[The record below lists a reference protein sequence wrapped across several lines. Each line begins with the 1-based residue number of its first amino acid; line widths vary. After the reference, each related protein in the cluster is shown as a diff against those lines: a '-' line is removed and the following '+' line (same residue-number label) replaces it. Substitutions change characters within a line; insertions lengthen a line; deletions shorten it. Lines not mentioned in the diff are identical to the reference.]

1 MSHASDNGEG
11 KAVKSSQP
19 PSLKRS
25 SLPPTRPAAAPM
37 TLVPSVAS
45 VSSNGVHVATSGSS
59 QGVASQT
66 DAKTA
71 STTAGAPSDD
81 SDGKPSEVDAAVD
94 HSEHS
99 AVEACSFHS
108 HAAPASQGPSSVQ
121 QAYTFS
127 SSLPSP
133 RSPTAAAARA
143 APVTDQPAMQDIGS
157 STDVSASDV
166 AKWKENREYKMLERG
181 MHKIL
186 SAIDSTLSAD
196 WATQASLL
204 GQLLACLRQY
214 KGVIGAVE
222 LPDGL
227 HFAKAL
233 GRTLSPLSVV
243 GVQRKALEVVQC
255 YLEIANPVYP
265 MTKDLPFVLPGL
277 LELLPQASMQVKGD
291 ILKLL
296 DRGVVRRLPG
306 SALRACVQGLLT
318 ALLSCLEESE
328 TSSIY
333 RGAMGLLEYVQ
344 AALARDAPAPSLPSS
359 SQRGE
364 WAELRG
370 GQVLAAHM
378 WVLIRDASA
387 LRSPALNV
395 MKVFIAQSG
404 GLASGSAAGPAE
416 GAAED
421 AAVAASTASTP
432 TSALPDWVGGD
443 AATMASALL
452 NCLQDTQ
459 EKTHRLA
466 LDVLVTV
473 CPLTSVDC
481 DSANFTHTPLAAFF
495 DGNTNKHTSASVGVS
510 PPPCCGNGAIIPFEV
525 KSLLVAAAVQLLGT
539 RYGTPSVARRIFQW
553 LTVNPGVGGSVN
565 ERPGM
570 DDDDSSDADGGE
582 HHRDALNSR
591 ASSSCVAYV
600 QDITSCVVS
609 RGFDM
614 VVEHWWTRWVGK
626 VGDDTP
632 AEQAPPYVSAALSA
646 LEHSAAQA
654 IRTATA
660 PRLASASSVAA
671 ALGARE
677 ASSNFIA
684 LPDVPV
690 GISVPLVWVRA
701 LLVLF
706 RYRSRSTQG
715 GDGAL
720 LMSPVAGD
728 AATYEGA
735 EVPIETGCG
744 PFLMHVAPLL
754 LPSLSRLIAGV
765 SSFVGGSSGGVLA
778 GAAAEMWTA
787 ELHELLRVLPW
798 GLLVELDTCA
808 VQHVEELLRPVL
820 HPLCAS
826 GVEESDEAAAPAA
839 PSVSAHLQAVAA
851 TRAQKR
857 IAAQTNNLCTTAKA
871 LESVLVDAA
880 AEQPSPAQEY
890 VRASLRWSAKVA
902 QLLSEVLKALEAEMR
917 AAGGATGGATM
928 SNESLVCQSPMV
940 QLLLSTANGLLRL
953 LAQRMQLMEPMLDSV
968 LAAASATGTPS
979 VVTVDF
985 FSAFVSAVDACLLR
999 HIRSATANVTVAALH
1014 TPESDASGGGHGTA
1028 DGAAAT
1034 AALFCFPEHA
1044 SDLQELLARMHRI
1057 TLRFTSFLAQL
1068 HLRCQQQA
1076 AFGVLLDSSPE
1087 NSAGS
1092 RERDFAEQTT
1102 VWLES
1107 LCDGAAVAAAAGA
1120 HLFFSRAV
1128 RLLLDALLRARG
1140 CLLPAVVY
1148 STLELV
1154 CPTAG
1159 GIAEGVAFT
1168 NAYLLAPVVRSLW
1181 EGCAGGGDEASG
1193 AVDMCRTSLLALI
1206 AVSPACSRCLDT
1218 FLLETPADAAVPRL
1232 VGLQRELA
1240 ALRARQRRGQSRS
1253 GSTPLLETLTELQDP
1268 GVLFLGLL
1276 TTLECL
1282 LCVPSGILAHGGVI
1296 AEPTRQLARA
1306 YVSHAIVR
1314 DPLSILLPLHFSFL
1328 CPLVTES
1335 ACNSSTSGESKR
1347 RGRMVDAATAASSPP
1362 HSTGSPTLSTVP
1374 LTVLLPSV
1382 TAAPTAEMTGPV
1394 PLARTKWFKDVS
1406 GAITVGHGGVA
1417 PRGYRCVEAAELV
1430 RYLLALL
1437 QLPTAVEWVRQ
1448 SMNTPTP
1455 NSLRVLLRAL
1465 EDQSFVPSNEVEAT
1479 SPSLL
1484 PSSSATAL
1492 ECGGATDTLFSAT
1505 ALLLLSLARH
1515 ALLSVHA
1522 AHMRRQDS
1530 LRRRP
1535 YLHSPGASRSSRS
1548 WLPREESAATLQWR
1562 CSTLLDAVT
1571 CLNRLL
1577 EVSQTG
1583 PRMQPH
1589 RTAVNTW
1596 QFTAA
1601 QLLPLLRLA
1610 VQADLHAVQAVLLDH
1625 IRGVVFYL
1633 DDVGGVP
1640 ARHKPLSHQADAVD
1654 DTVASRHWLPHAFRQ
1669 SGLAAH
1675 KASLCSTD
1683 PAAQKGHSTQ
1693 AAAEAAAPASS
1704 ASADAAPAF
1713 SLLPS
1718 SSGTAV
1724 LDDLQ
1729 RAPPAILSN
1738 KSLYAIMGEVVERVL
1753 SHCGAAESPA
1763 SEVDATH
1770 ADADAAAASRSRREE
1785 EDTLALWLHFYSDI
1799 MPYLYR
1805 DLVPSAEMA
1814 VDVLLCALELS
1825 PGARA
1830 GDDAALPAHSFS
1842 SSASAQAICYA
1853 TLIDVAQFLCNLAR
1867 VADDEN
1873 YVLAMRKK
1881 ESMSWIA
1888 STFTQEDP
1896 VAQAKRA
1903 TLWDRSPVL
1912 SPIRGALPR
1921 LVTAATRCMRA
1932 CDAAASEA
1940 GKINQSAVYA
1950 MWAADTDTDEALG
1963 WGAAT
1968 AATAELLP
1976 STGSETHLREQARRL
1991 LCLLNH
1997 AAGPEFLTAFLHD
2010 WCAQYALSS
2019 TWWLFE
2025 DKQQRERRVS
2035 LEAARHIETECAS
2048 DVVAPRKGGGDTGVI
2063 ASGEDEWVAAWRM
2076 KREAQQAACLLLA
2089 DIGVSVSEVTAA
2101 LTPLLR
2107 TAIKEEPHAE
2117 PLQPEQAPA
2126 FTGKGVSGAA
2136 ASALAPLAPRP
2147 SSAAEMLF
2155 FLDQVVEGHCAERQG
2170 GLSDKDAEAVLA
2182 VVADA
2187 VSQFSPDTLAFC
2199 CLFHLL
2205 YCVVAYAKDEG
2216 AEGLGGAEVRKAR
2229 RLGVGVGRRRQ
2240 PKAFGTTTAA
2250 PATVS
2255 GVYRNGHFSFA
2266 LCRLLEGFR
2275 VQPVS
2280 AQCTGSLLSLQL
2292 LCQTLRSVLPSSLA
2306 MVDNAGRVVDA
2317 ATHVLQRA
2325 LLPVLRHGIA
2335 SASEAEIVLCAP
2347 LVCASLRVLRALVAG
2362 FAPDLTFER
2371 RAQRDTVSLLFS
2383 EHFFRYSR
2391 SSLHEWALLLRQ
2403 WGSLDQG
2410 IHSLICERMVPSP
2423 GRLSAMMMS
2432 RETEALLWERSLRT
2446 LGFYTY
2452 AMHISEPPP
2461 AMVGAAATT
2470 GGSVG
2475 ASAATPS
2482 VPLARHA
2489 EFVRLLREQLTYA
2502 FQHFSSSAIPTVAQL
2517 QQKEVFLQPVR
2528 AALFVFRVVLLCNVR
2543 ESLVASL
2550 WPIVLP
2556 ELFRVL
2562 SIQLT
2567 EKGPNTGKG
2576 AGSLSQPSSAD
2587 VGVLREI
2594 AATQMEALKVLDM
2607 DYTLYPAHAFAF
2619 RWLFTDDTALESLA
2633 AMQAR
2638 GTAGLQGG
2646 LPCSNV
2652 ATRQPA
2658 VSHLEVLRLLQTSP
2672 QTVAEHLDAA
2682 TVVNAVHEPRV
2693 SAAAS
2698 HRDFCL
2704 AAPLSSIPR
2713 TWPTLP
2719 RPSAADTGLRRPLYN
2734 IPSIHYQ
2741 RLDGVYRAAQ
2751 AFTLLLQRL
2760 NMHTPHTSEAAR
2772 SGQQNAATLASL
2784 CVAVSAAVG
2793 THNEVDM
2800 AYIYDLL
2807 EADMTS
2813 TDPDTML

>member
-1 MSHASDNGEG
+1 
-11 KAVKSSQP
+11 
-19 PSLKRS
+19 
-25 SLPPTRPAAAPM
+25 M
-37 TLVPSVAS
+37 TSIASVAP
-45 VSSNGVHVATSGSS
+45 VSSNGVHVATSGTAR
-59 QGVASQT
+59 GAASHT

-71 STTAGAPSDD
+71 STTADAPSEDAD
-81 SDGKPSEVDAAVD
+81 VQPSEVDAAVD
-94 HSEHS
+94 HREHG
-99 AVEACSFHS
+99 AVEACSSHS
-108 HAAPASQGPSSVQ
+108 HATPASQGPSSVQ
-121 QAYTFS
+121 EAHTFS

-133 RSPTAAAARA
+133 LNTTAAAVRV
-143 APVTDQPAMQDIGS
+143 APVTDQPAMQDVDS
-157 STDVSASDV
+157 STDVPVSDV
-166 AKWKENREYKMLERG
+166 AKWRENREYKMLERG
-181 MHKIL
+181 MHKLL
-186 SAIDSTLSAD
+186 SAIDTTLSAD

-204 GQLLACLRQY
+204 SQLLACLRQY
-214 KGVIGAVE
+214 KDVIGAVE

-227 HFAKAL
+227 HFAKVL

-243 GVQRKALEVVQC
+243 GVQRKALEVLQC
-255 YLEIANPVYP
+255 YLEFANPVYP
-265 MTKDLPFVLPGL
+265 MAKDLPFVLPGL

-296 DRGVVRRLPG
+296 DCGVVRRLPG

-333 RGAMGLLEYVQ
+333 RGAMALLEYVQ
-344 AALARDAPAPSLPSS
+344 AALARDAPAPSLLSS
-359 SQRGE
+359 SQRDE

-378 WVLIRDASA
+378 WVLIRDAPA
-387 LRSPALNV
+387 LRSPALNL

-404 GLASGSAAGPAE
+404 SLASGSASGPAE
-416 GAAED
+416 GAAEN
-421 AAVAASTASTP
+421 AAAASATSTP

-452 NCLQDTQ
+452 NCLEDTQ
-459 EKTHRLA
+459 EKTHRLV
-466 LDVLVTV
+466 LDVLLMV

-481 DSANFTHTPLAAFF
+481 DSASFAHTPLTAFSG
-495 DGNTNKHTSASVGVS
+495 GNTNKHTSGPVSVS
-510 PPPCCGNGAIIPFEV
+510 PPPRCYSGAIISFEV

-553 LTVNPGVGGSVN
+553 LTVSPGVSGGAN
-565 ERPGM
+565 ERPGT
-570 DDDDSSDADGGE
+570 DDDSSFDADGGD
-582 HHRDALNSR
+582 HRRDALNSR

-614 VVEHWWTRWVGK
+614 VVEHWWTRWVGT
-626 VGDDTP
+626 VDDDAPTP
-632 AEQAPPYVSAALSA
+632 QAPPHVSAALSA

-677 ASSNFIA
+677 ANSNSIV

-706 RYRSRSTQG
+706 RYRSCTTQEG
-715 GDGAL
+715 GGAL
-720 LMSPVAGD
+720 LRSPVAGD

-735 EVPIETGCG
+735 EVLIETGCE
-744 PFLMHVAPLL
+744 PFLVYAAPLL

-765 SSFVGGSSGGVLA
+765 SSVVGDVSGGVLG
-778 GAAAEMWTA
+778 GAAAEILTA

-798 GLLVELDTCA
+798 GLFVELDTCA
-808 VQHVEELLRPVL
+808 VQNIEELLRSVL

-826 GVEESDEAAAPAA
+826 GVEEGDEATVPAG
-839 PSVSAHLQAVAA
+839 PSVSAHLQAVTA

-857 IAAQTNNLCTTAKA
+857 IAAQVNNVCTTAKA
-871 LESVLVDAA
+871 LESVLVVAT

-890 VRASLRWSAKVA
+890 VRASLRWSEMVA
-902 QLLSEVLKALEAEMR
+902 QLLSEVLKVLEAEMC
-917 AAGGATGGATM
+917 AAGGARGGATT
-928 SNESLVCQSPMV
+928 SNESVVCQGPLV

-953 LAQRMQLMEPMLDSV
+953 LAQRMQQLMEPMLDCV
-968 LAAASATGTPS
+968 LSAASATGTPS
-979 VVTVDF
+979 MVTVDF
-985 FSAFVSAVDACLLR
+985 FSTFVSALDMCVLR
-999 HIRSATANVTVAALH
+999 HIRGATAAVTAAAFH
-1014 TPESDASGGGHGTA
+1014 TPRSDASGGGHGRA

-1044 SDLQELLARMHRI
+1044 SELQGLLTRMHRT

-1076 AFGVLLDSSPE
+1076 LFGVLLDSAPE

-1092 RERDFAEQTT
+1092 RERDFAKQTT
-1102 VWLES
+1102 VWLEL
-1107 LCDGAAVAAAAGA
+1107 LCDGATVAAAAGA

-1140 CLLPAVVY
+1140 CLLPGVVY
-1148 STLELV
+1148 STLEPA

-1159 GIAEGVAFT
+1159 GIAEGVVFT
-1168 NAYLLAPVVRSLW
+1168 NAYLLAPVIRSLW

-1218 FLLETPADAAVPRL
+1218 FLVETPTDVSVPRL
-1232 VGLQRELA
+1232 LGLQRELA
-1240 ALRARQRRGQSRS
+1240 ALRAQQRRGRSRS
-1253 GSTPLLETLTELQDP
+1253 GSTPLLETLAELQDP

-1282 LCVPSGILAHGGVI
+1282 LHVPNGILAHSGVI
-1296 AEPTRQLARA
+1296 AESTRQLART

-1314 DPLSILLPLHFSFL
+1314 DPASILLPLHFSFL

-1335 ACNSSTSGESKR
+1335 ACKSSTSGESKR
-1347 RGRMVDAATAASSPP
+1347 RVRAVDAVTAASSPP

-1382 TAAPTAEMTGPV
+1382 TAAPTAEVTGPV
-1394 PLARTKWFKDVS
+1394 PLARSKWFKDVS
-1406 GAITVGHGGVA
+1406 VATTVGHGGGA

-1430 RYLLALL
+1430 RYLFALL
-1437 QLPTAVEWVRQ
+1437 QLPTADEWVRQ
-1448 SMNTPTP
+1448 SMDTPTP
-1455 NSLRVLLRAL
+1455 NSLRVLLRAM
-1465 EDQSFVPSNEVEAT
+1465 EEQSFVPSNEVEVT

-1484 PSSSATAL
+1484 PSSSATAPAC
-1492 ECGGATDTLFSAT
+1492 EGVTDNLFSAT

-1522 AHMRRQDS
+1522 EHMRQQDS
-1530 LRRRP
+1530 LRSGP
-1535 YLHSPGASRSSRS
+1535 YLHSPGASRSSTS
-1548 WLPREESAATLQWR
+1548 WFSREESAATLQR
-1562 CSTLLDAVT
+1562 HYSTLLDAVA

-1583 PRMQPH
+1583 PRMQPQ

-1610 VQADLHAVQAVLLDH
+1610 VQADLHAVQPVLLDH
-1625 IRGVVFYL
+1625 LRGVVLYL
-1633 DDVGGVP
+1633 DDVGGAS
-1640 ARHKPLSHQADAVD
+1640 ARQKSLSHPVDAADGAV
-1654 DTVASRHWLPHAFRQ
+1654 VSRHWLPHALRH
-1669 SGLAAH
+1669 SRRAAG
-1675 KASLCSTD
+1675 KASPCSAD
-1683 PAAQKGHSTQ
+1683 PGAQKSHGTL
-1693 AAAEAAAPASS
+1693 ATAEAAAPASS
-1704 ASADAAPAF
+1704 AAVDAVSAF

-1753 SHCGAAESPA
+1753 SRCDAAASPA
-1763 SEVDATH
+1763 SEGDAAH
-1770 ADADAAAASRSRREE
+1770 AAAAVLRSRREE
-1785 EDTLALWLHFYSDI
+1785 EDTLALWLRFYSDI

-1814 VDVLLCALELS
+1814 VDVLLCALES
-1825 PGARA
+1825 SSVPRA
-1830 GDDAALPAHSFS
+1830 GDGATLPVHSFS
-1842 SSASAQAICYA
+1842 SGASAQSICYA
-1853 TLIDVAQFLCNLAR
+1853 TLVEVAQFLYNLAR

-1921 LVTAATRCMRA
+1921 LVAVATRCVRA

-1940 GKINQSAVYA
+1940 GKIKQGAVYA
-1950 MWAADTDTDEALG
+1950 MWAADTDTDKTLD

-1976 STGSETHLREQARRL
+1976 STGPETHLREQASRL

-1997 AAGPEFLTAFLHD
+1997 AAGPGFLTAFLHD
-2010 WCAQYALSS
+2010 WCDQYALSS

-2025 DKQQRERRVS
+2025 DKQQRERRMS
-2035 LEAARHIETECAS
+2035 LEAVRHIETGRAS
-2048 DVVAPRKGGGDTGVI
+2048 DVVAPRKSGGGTGVI
-2063 ASGEDEWVAAWRM
+2063 GSDEDERVAAWRM
-2076 KREAQQAACLLLA
+2076 KREAQTAACLLLVDVEA
-2089 DIGVSVSEVTAA
+2089 SISEVAA
-2101 LTPLLR
+2101 VLTPLLR

-2117 PLQPEQAPA
+2117 SVQPEQAPA

-2136 ASALAPLAPRP
+2136 ASALAPLTPRP

-2170 GLSDKDAEAVLA
+2170 GLSDKDAEAVLT
-2182 VVADA
+2182 VLADV
-2187 VSQFSPDTLAFC
+2187 VSQCSPDTLAFC

-2216 AEGLGGAEVRKAR
+2216 TEGQAGVEVRKTR
-2229 RLGVGVGRRRQ
+2229 HLGGGGGRRRH
-2240 PKAFGTTTAA
+2240 PRASGTTTAT

-2255 GVYRNGHFSFA
+2255 GVYRNGNFAFA

-2275 VQPVS
+2275 VRPAS
-2280 AQCTGSLLSLQL
+2280 ARCSSSLLSLQL
-2292 LCQTLRSVLPSSLA
+2292 LCQTLRSVLSSSLA

-2335 SASEAEIVLCAP
+2335 STSEAEIVLCAP
-2347 LVCASLRVLRALVAG
+2347 LVCASLRVLRALIAG

-2371 RAQRDTVSLLFS
+2371 RAQRDTVSLLLS

-2461 AMVGAAATT
+2461 VTVGAVGTP
-2470 GGSVG
+2470 GGRAD
-2475 ASAATPS
+2475 ASAATSS
-2482 VPLARHA
+2482 VPLARHP
-2489 EFVRLLREQLTYA
+2489 EFVRLLREQLTHA

-2517 QQKEVFLQPVR
+2517 RQKEVFLQPVR
-2528 AALFVFRVVLLCNVR
+2528 AALFVFRVVLLCNLR

-2567 EKGPNTGKG
+2567 EKGPNTGKD
-2576 AGSLSQPSSAD
+2576 AGSLSQPSPAD

-2594 AATQMEALKVLDM
+2594 AATQMEALKVLDI
-2607 DYTLYPAHAFAF
+2607 DYTLYPAHALAF
-2619 RWLFTDDTALESLA
+2619 RWLFTDDAALESLA
-2633 AMQAR
+2633 AIQAR
-2638 GTAGLQGG
+2638 ETAWLPGG
-2646 LPCSNV
+2646 LPSTDAV
-2652 ATRQPA
+2652 TRQPA
-2658 VSHLEVLRLLQTSP
+2658 VSHLEMLRLLQTSP
-2672 QTVAEHLDAA
+2672 QTVAEHLDAT

-2693 SAAAS
+2693 AAAAS
-2698 HRDFCL
+2698 HCDFCL
-2704 AAPLSSIPR
+2704 AAPLSSILR
-2713 TWPTLP
+2713 TWPTAP

-2734 IPSIHYQ
+2734 IPSIRYQ

-2751 AFTLLLQRL
+2751 AFTLLLQRM
-2760 NMHTPHTSEAAR
+2760 NMHPPHTSEVTQSR
-2772 SGQQNAATLASL
+2772 QQNAATFASL

-2793 THNEVDM
+2793 THNNVDM
-2800 AYIYDLL
+2800 AYMYDLL

>member
-1 MSHASDNGEG
+1 MMFA
-11 KAVKSSQP
+11 
-19 PSLKRS
+19 
-25 SLPPTRPAAAPM
+25 
-37 TLVPSVAS
+37 SVAS
-45 VSSNGVHVATSGSS
+45 VSSNGVHAAASGSA
-59 QGVASQT
+59 QGVASPT
-66 DAKTA
+66 DATTA
-71 STTAGAPSDD
+71 STTAGAPSEDA
-81 SDGKPSEVDAAVD
+81 DGQPSEVDAAVD
-94 HSEHS
+94 HPEHG
-99 AVEACSFHS
+99 AVEACSFYSHS
-108 HAAPASQGPSSVQ
+108 TPASQGPSSVQ

-133 RSPTAAAARA
+133 RSTTAAVVRV
-143 APVTDQPAMQDIGS
+143 APVTDQPVLQDVGS
-157 STDVSASDV
+157 SRAMSASDV

-255 YLEIANPVYP
+255 YLELANPVYP
-265 MTKDLPFVLPGL
+265 MAKDLPFVLPGL
-277 LELLPQASMQVKGD
+277 LELLPQASVQVKED
-291 ILKLL
+291 VLKLL

-306 SALRACVQGLLT
+306 SVLRACVQGLVT

-344 AALARDAPAPSLPSS
+344 AALARDAPAPSFSS
-359 SQRGE
+359 PSQRGE

-395 MKVFIAQSG
+395 MKAFIAQSG
-404 GLASGSAAGPAE
+404 GLTSGSAAGLAE

-421 AAVAASTASTP
+421 AAAASATTSTS

-459 EKTHRLA
+459 EKTHRLV
-466 LDVLVTV
+466 LDVLLTV
-473 CPLTSVDC
+473 CPLTPVDC

-539 RYGTPSVARRIFQW
+539 RYGTSSVARRIFQW
-553 LTVNPGVGGSVN
+553 LTVDPGVGGGAN
-565 ERPGM
+565 ERPGT
-570 DDDDSSDADGGE
+570 DDDDASDTDGGE
-582 HHRDALNSR
+582 HRRNTLNSR

-600 QDITSCVVS
+600 QDITSCVMA

-626 VGDDTP
+626 VGDDAP
-632 AEQAPPYVSAALSA
+632 AEQAPPYMSAALSA

-660 PRLASASSVAA
+660 SRLASASSVVA

-677 ASSNFIA
+677 ASSNAIA
-684 LPDVPV
+684 LLDVPV

-735 EVPIETGCG
+735 EVPMETGCA
-744 PFLMHVAPLL
+744 PFLVHVAPLL

-765 SSFVGGSSGGVLA
+765 SSVVGDASGGESA
-778 GAAAEMWTA
+778 AAAAEMWIA
-787 ELHELLRVLPW
+787 ELRELLRVLPW
-798 GLLVELDTCA
+798 GLFVELDTCA
-808 VQHVEELLRPVL
+808 VQNVEELLRSVL

-826 GVEESDEAAAPAA
+826 GVEEGDEDAAPAA
-839 PSVSAHLQAVAA
+839 PFVSAHLQAVAA
-851 TRAQKR
+851 TRAQKP
-857 IAAQTNNLCTTAKA
+857 IAAQMNNLCMTAKA

-880 AEQPSPAQEY
+880 VEQPSPAQEY
-890 VRASLRWSAKVA
+890 VRASLRWLEKVA

-917 AAGGATGGATM
+917 TAGGATGGATT
-928 SNESLVCQSPMV
+928 SKESLVCQGQVV

-953 LAQRMQLMEPMLDSV
+953 LGQRMRLMELMLASV
-968 LAAASATGTPS
+968 LTAASATGTPS
-979 VVTVDF
+979 VVRVDF
-985 FSAFVSAVDACLLR
+985 FSAFVSALDACLLGR
-999 HIRSATANVTVAALH
+999 IRSATAAVTMAALH
-1014 TPESDASGGGHGTA
+1014 TSESDASGGGHDTA
-1028 DGAAAT
+1028 GGAPAT

-1044 SDLQELLARMHRI
+1044 SDLQGLLARMHRI
-1057 TLRFTSFLAQL
+1057 TLRLTSFLAQL

-1076 AFGVLLDSSPE
+1076 VFGVLLDSAPE

-1092 RERDFAEQTT
+1092 RERDFAKQTT
-1102 VWLES
+1102 LWLES
-1107 LCDGAAVAAAAGA
+1107 MCDGATVAAAAGA
-1120 HLFFSRAV
+1120 HVFFSRAV

-1148 STLELV
+1148 STLEPV

-1159 GIAEGVAFT
+1159 GVAEGVVFT
-1168 NAYLLAPVVRSLW
+1168 NTYLLAPVVRTLW
-1181 EGCAGGGDEASG
+1181 EGCAGGGDEAG
-1193 AVDMCRTSLLALI
+1193 DAVDMCRTSLLALI
-1206 AVSPACSRCLDT
+1206 ALSPACSRCLDT
-1218 FLLETPADAAVPRL
+1218 FLLETPADIAVLRL

-1253 GSTPLLETLTELQDP
+1253 GSTPLLETLAELQDP

-1282 LCVPSGILAHGGVI
+1282 LCVPSGILVHGGVI
-1296 AEPTRQLARA
+1296 AESTRQPARA
-1306 YVSHAIVR
+1306 YISHAIVR
-1314 DPLSILLPLHFSFL
+1314 DPSSILLPLHFSFL

-1335 ACNSSTSGESKR
+1335 ACSSSTSVESKR
-1347 RGRMVDAATAASSPP
+1347 RGRTVDAVAAALSPP
-1362 HSTGSPTLSTVP
+1362 HSTGSQTLSTVP

-1394 PLARTKWFKDVS
+1394 PLARTKWFKHVS
-1406 GAITVGHGGVA
+1406 GTTTVGHGGVA

-1430 RYLLALL
+1430 RYLFALL

-1448 SMNTPTP
+1448 SMDTPTP

-1465 EDQSFVPSNEVEAT
+1465 EEQSFAPSHEVEVT
-1479 SPSLL
+1479 SPSLS

-1492 ECGGATDTLFSAT
+1492 ACGGATDTLFSAT

-1515 ALLSVHA
+1515 ALLSGHA
-1522 AHMRRQDS
+1522 AHMRQPDS

-1535 YLHSPGASRSSRS
+1535 CLHSPSASRSSTS
-1548 WLPREESAATLQWR
+1548 WLSREESTATPQWR
-1562 CSTLLDAVT
+1562 CSTLLDAVA

-1633 DDVGGVP
+1633 DDAGGIP
-1640 ARHKPLSHQADAVD
+1640 ARHKSLSRQANGVD
-1654 DTVASRHWLPHAFRQ
+1654 GAVASRHWLPHAFRQ
-1669 SGLAAH
+1669 SGRATD

-1683 PAAQKGHSTQ
+1683 PAAQKGHSTL

-1704 ASADAAPAF
+1704 ASDDAAPAF
-1713 SLLPS
+1713 SLPPS

-1738 KSLYAIMGEVVERVL
+1738 KSLYATMGEVVERVL
-1753 SHCGAAESPA
+1753 SHCDAAASPA
-1763 SEVDATH
+1763 SEVDPTH
-1770 ADADAAAASRSRREE
+1770 TDAAAASRSRREE

-1814 VDVLLCALELS
+1814 VDALLCALELP

-1830 GDDAALPAHSFS
+1830 GDDAPRPVHSLS
-1842 SSASAQAICYA
+1842 SYASVQSICYA
-1853 TLIDVAQFLCNLAR
+1853 TLVDVAQFLCDLAR

-1921 LVTAATRCMRA
+1921 LITAATHCIRA

-1940 GKINQSAVYA
+1940 GMIKQGAAYA

-1963 WGAAT
+1963 WGTTT

-1976 STGSETHLREQARRL
+1976 SAGPETHLREQARRL

-1997 AAGPEFLTAFLHD
+1997 AAGPGFLTAFLHD

-2035 LEAARHIETECAS
+2035 LEAVRHIETECAS
-2048 DVVAPRKGGGDTGVI
+2048 DVVAPRKGGGDTGVT
-2063 ASGEDEWVAAWRM
+2063 ASGEDERVAAWRM
-2076 KREAQQAACLLLA
+2076 KREAQKAACLLLA
-2089 DIGVSVSEVTAA
+2089 DIGVSISEVTAV

-2107 TAIKEEPHAE
+2107 TAIKGEPHAE

-2126 FTGKGVSGAA
+2126 FTGTSVSGAA

-2147 SSAAEMLF
+2147 SSAAERLF

-2182 VVADA
+2182 VLADV
-2187 VSQFSPDTLAFC
+2187 VSQCSPDTLAFC

-2216 AEGLGGAEVRKAR
+2216 AEGQGGMKVRKAR
-2229 RLGVGVGRRRQ
+2229 RVGGGSGRRRQ
-2240 PKAFGTTTAA
+2240 PKASGTTTAA

-2275 VQPVS
+2275 VQPAS
-2280 AQCTGSLLSLQL
+2280 AQCTSSLLSLQL
-2292 LCQTLRSVLPSSLA
+2292 FCQTLRSVLPSSLA

-2317 ATHVLQRA
+2317 ATHVLQRV
-2325 LLPVLRHGIA
+2325 LIPVLRHGIA
-2335 SASEAEIVLCAP
+2335 SEAEAEIVLCAP

-2362 FAPDLTFER
+2362 FAPDLAFER

-2461 AMVGAAATT
+2461 AVVGAAATT
-2470 GGSVG
+2470 GCSFG

-2528 AALFVFRVVLLCNVR
+2528 AALFVFRVVLVCNVR

-2562 SIQLT
+2562 SIQPT
-2567 EKGPNTGKG
+2567 EKGPNAGKG

-2607 DYTLYPAHAFAF
+2607 DYTLHPAHALTF
-2619 RWLFTDDTALESLA
+2619 RWLFTDDAALESLA
-2633 AMQAR
+2633 AIQAR
-2638 GTAGLQGG
+2638 ETVGPQGG
-2646 LPCSNV
+2646 LPCSDAV
-2652 ATRQPA
+2652 TRQPA

-2672 QTVAEHLDAA
+2672 QSVAEHLDAA
-2682 TVVNAVHEPRV
+2682 AVVNAVHEPRV
-2693 SAAAS
+2693 AAAAS
-2698 HRDFCL
+2698 HCDFCL

-2713 TWPTLP
+2713 AWPTSP

-2734 IPSIHYQ
+2734 IPSMHYQ
-2741 RLDGVYRAAQ
+2741 CLDGVYRAAQ

-2760 NMHTPHTSEAAR
+2760 NIHIPHTSEATQ

-2784 CVAVSAAVG
+2784 CAAVSATVG

-2813 TDPDTML
+2813 THPDTML